1 MSTTYGAMII
11 LAVLSVVMYVV
22 VGVTDLAA
30 QQRAV
35 AAADLA
41 ALSAAD
47 LAALSAASDLVSGG
61 DNPCAVAGTIAGANQ
76 ASVSDC
82 HVEGEFVRVTVAV
95 NKGRGGSATSLA
107 GPVG

>member
-11 LAVLSVVMYVV
+11 LAVLSVVMYVA
-22 VGVTDLAA
+22 VGVTDLATH
-30 QQRAV
+30 QRTV

-41 ALSAAD
+41 ALSAASE
-47 LAALSAASDLVSGG
+47 AMTGG
-61 DNPCAVAGTIAGANQ
+61 DDPCAVANTIAELNR

-82 HVEGEFVRVTVAV
+82 RVEGDRVRVTVHV
-95 NKGRGGSATSLA
+95 NGRHGGSSTALA

>member
-41 ALSAAD
+41 ALSAA
-47 LAALSAASDLVSGG
+47 SDLVSGG
-61 DNPCAVAGTIAGANQ
+61 DNPCAIADMIAGMNQ

-82 HVEGEFVRVTVAV
+82 RVEGEFVRVTVAV